1 MTWEI
6 AWVFGILVV
15 TVAMF
20 VADVFRL
27 DVVALMSLLAL
38 ALTGL
43 LTPDEAL
50 AGFADPVVLMIAGL
64 FVVGDGLFQT
74 GVARAI
80 GRWPARLAGDS
91 DVRLLVVIMVLVA
104 VLSGFMSSTGTVAV
118 MLPVVMGLAADRG
131 ISPSRLLIPISIASL
146 LGGMLT
152 LIGTA
157 PNIVVANHLAS
168 LGREPFRMFTF
179 TPVGAVMVVLGV
191 AFMALVGRFLLPDR
205 RSPSV
210 GEGQSDTTVS
220 ELAENYEIDAE
231 LAVLRLTPATTLSGR
246 RLKEID
252 LPGRYG
258 VTVVS
263 VRRRRSARHGTERRR
278 EVDSEGRAAG
288 PETVLAEGDVL
299 YVTGPLAGVDKL
311 VEEAG
316 LEAVRGPGE
325 GAELPEDV
333 GLVEVILTPR
343 SRLIGSSL
351 KASSFR
357 KKFGVVVLSVRRMG
371 EALEGDYRNAS
382 LRFGDTLLVMGPWSQ
397 IRLLQRESRDF
408 VVAGRPYEME
418 EAFRPYSRA
427 PWAVIVTVGMM
438 VLLTTGLVPAVHAV
452 LLAAVAMIVGG
463 AVGVEDAYR
472 SINWESVILIAAIL
486 PMATALEKTGAMA
499 LVVDVMTGGMADAGP
514 LLLLAV
520 LFLLTSGMS
529 QVISNTAT
537 AVLLAPL
544 AVGVAAGLGL
554 APEPF
559 LMGIAVAASTA
570 FATPIA
576 SPVNTLVLGP
586 GGYKFGDFFKVGV
599 ALQLVILVAT
609 LLVVPA
615 LFPFESL

>member
-6 AWVFGILVV
+6 VLVFAILGV
-15 TVAMF
+15 TVALF
-20 VADVFRL
+20 VSDVMRL
-27 DVVALMSLLAL
+27 DVVALLALLAL
-38 ALTGL
+38 SLTGL
-43 LTPDEAL
+43 LTPEEAL
-50 AGFADPVVLMIAGL
+50 AGFADPVVLMIAAL

-80 GRWPARLAGDS
+80 GRLPARLAGDS
-91 DVRLLVVIMVLVA
+91 DVRLLVVIMALVA
-104 VLSGFMSSTGTVAV
+104 GLSGFMSSTGTVAV

-131 ISPSRLLIPISIASL
+131 ISPSRLLIPLSIASL

-157 PNIVVANHLAS
+157 PNIVVANHLEG

-179 TPVGAVMVVLGV
+179 TPVGAVMVVLGI
-191 AFMALVGRFLLPDR
+191 AFMALFGRFLLPDR
-205 RSPSV
+205 KSPVLSAP
-210 GEGQSDTTVS
+210 QADTTIS
-220 ELAENYEIDAE
+220 ELAESYQIDAE
-231 LAVLRLTPATTLSGR
+231 LAVLRLTRDTTLAGQ
-246 RLKEID
+246 RLRDID

-263 VRRRRSARHGTERRR
+263 LERAR
-278 EVDSEGRAAG
+278 EGRARAG
-288 PETVLAEGDVL
+288 VVGPDTVLADGDVL
-299 YVTGPLAGVDKL
+299 YVTGPPSGVERF
-311 VEEAG
+311 VEETS
-316 LEAVRGPGE
+316 LESIHAPGQ
-325 GAELPEDV
+325 GGELPDDV

-343 SRLIGSSL
+343 SRLIGTSL
-351 KASSFR
+351 RASSFR
-357 KKFGVVVLSVRRMG
+357 KKFGVVVLSIRRMG
-371 EALEGDYRNAS
+371 ETLEGDYRNAP
-382 LRFGDTLLVMGPWSQ
+382 LRFADTLLVRGPWAQ

-408 VVAGRPYEME
+408 VVAGRPLEMD
-418 EAFRPYSRA
+418 EAFRPYNRA

-438 VLLTTGLVPAVHAV
+438 ALLTTGVVPAVHAV
-452 LLAAVAMIVGG
+452 LLAAVAMVLGG
-463 AVGVEDAYR
+463 AVGIEDAYR
-472 SINWESVILIAAIL
+472 SINWESVILIAGIL

-499 LVVDVMTGGMADAGP
+499 LIVDVMAGGMEGAGP

-576 SPVNTLVLGP
+576 SPVNTLVMGP

-609 LLVVPA
+609 LLVVPL
-615 LFPFESL
+615 LFPFEALAP